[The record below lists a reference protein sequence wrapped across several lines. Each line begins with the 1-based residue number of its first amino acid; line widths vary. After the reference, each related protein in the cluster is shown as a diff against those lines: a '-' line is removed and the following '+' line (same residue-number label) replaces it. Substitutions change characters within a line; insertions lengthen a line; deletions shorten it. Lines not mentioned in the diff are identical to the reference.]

1 MRLTKKMTD
10 VVACAFALGYK
21 VENHPTRVEVI
32 NPIKGRPGL
41 VLCEDGTA
49 YRNDV
54 SLELATTIRTAKQMK
69 DVLISGAKLRAL

>member
-1 MRLTKKMTD
+1 MKLTRKMTD
-10 VVACAFALGYK
+10 VVACAYALGYEVK
-21 VENHPTRVEVI
+21 NHPTRIEVI

-54 SLELATTIRTAKQMK
+54 SLDLAIALRTAKQMK
-69 DVLISGAKLRAL
+69 DVLIAGAKK